1 MFKTYIELF
10 KTPGGKRIASAGFI
24 ARLPIA
30 MDTLAIIL
38 FVQSVD
44 GRYAIAGSLTAVA
57 ALVTVISAPLWSKG
71 ADRLGQKS
79 VLTITVPIRI
89 LSIFAFIA
97 LVKNGA
103 PIWSWFV
110 AIFLAESASV
120 SIGSMTRR
128 RWVHLIDEG
137 KKDLLSTSYAFESLL
152 DELIFILGPVMTTV
166 VVAIISPAA
175 GLLLGVFFLIIGA
188 PILAAHTKS
197 DPGVEYHNQGDKL
210 KSVFRNQKLQAIAI
224 PLTIAGGSFS
234 VVTICVIA
242 FSDERGFKSISG
254 LLLGIWAAGGAIS
267 ALVNGSITWKVS
279 HGTRFLLYLNGMTLT
294 ALSFPFINSFWLLG
308 AALFLQGICIAPL
321 LPNGLP
327 LITNSVSPSRMT
339 QAITLATAGIP
350 LTGAMSSF
358 LSGRLIDSYGASTA
372 LWLPFGFLV
381 LSSAT
386 TIPYLKQYRD

>member
-1 MFKTYIELF
+1 MFKTYIVLF

-57 ALVTVISAPLWSKG
+57 ALVTVISAPLWSKA

-89 LSIFAFIA
+89 LSIFAFIV

-210 KSVFRNQKLQAIAI
+210 KSVFRSQNYRQ
-224 PLTIAGGSFS
+224 S
-234 VVTICVIA
+234 
-242 FSDERGFKSISG
+242 
-254 LLLGIWAAGGAIS
+254 
-267 ALVNGSITWKVS
+267 
-279 HGTRFLLYLNGMTLT
+279 
-294 ALSFPFINSFWLLG
+294 
-308 AALFLQGICIAPL
+308 LFH
-321 LPNGLP
+321 
-327 LITNSVSPSRMT
+327 
-339 QAITLATAGIP
+339 
-350 LTGAMSSF
+350 
-358 LSGRLIDSYGASTA
+358 
-372 LWLPFGFLV
+372 
-381 LSSAT
+381 
-386 TIPYLKQYRD
+386 